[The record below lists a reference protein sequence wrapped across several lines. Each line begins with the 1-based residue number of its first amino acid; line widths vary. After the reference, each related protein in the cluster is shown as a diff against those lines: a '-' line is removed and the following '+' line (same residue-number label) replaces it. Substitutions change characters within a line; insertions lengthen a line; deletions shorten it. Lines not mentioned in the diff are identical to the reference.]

1 MLPTQKKKRKVT
13 LDGLI
18 LYLYGPPMVGKTTF
32 AANLETKNGQV
43 LFLDCEGGTERLEQ
57 ETYAQPV
64 DSWQTFKDSVDA
76 LHKEEHTFNVV
87 VVDPLTDL
95 RDLCVRHVCNLR
107 GARDENDPK
116 FGGFRGWGLV
126 SSEWKTALVKLMA
139 GPWATVLLDH
149 AKQISVDHKGNEIGN
164 LDSYKGQVFTMQI
177 PTLSKSARFIIAKR
191 ADVIMRAYKDANGR
205 RVATISDL
213 DGMGGQRGSVLPD
226 SFELDGKQFLEYF
239 RAAYKAAEIPS
250 AKG

>member
-1 MLPTQKKKRKVT
+1 MLPTKKTKQKVT
-13 LDGLI
+13 VEGLI

-32 AANLETKNGQV
+32 AANLETKGGSV
-43 LFLDCEGGTERLEQ
+43 LFLDCEGGTDRLEV
-57 ETYAQPV
+57 ETFSQPIESWV
-64 DSWQTFKDSVDA
+64 DFKANVQA
-76 LHKEEHTFNVV
+76 LHSEDHGFNVV
-87 VVDPLTDL
+87 VADPLTDL
-95 RDLCVRHVCNLR
+95 RSLCVKHVCGLR

-126 SSEWKTALVKLMA
+126 SSEWKTALMSLMA

-149 AKQISVDHKGNEIGN
+149 AKQINVDNRGNEIGS
-164 LDSYKGQVFTMQI
+164 LDNYKGEVRTMQI

-191 ADVIMRAYKDANGR
+191 ADVIMRAYKDPTGR

-226 SFELDGKQFLEYF
+226 TFDLDGKQFLEFF
-239 RAAYKAAEIPS
+239 RAKYKAQ
-250 AKG
+250 KDL